1 LVVLISD
8 LLVDPESTYL
18 ALRYLRH
25 RGHEVLVFHLIDPGE
40 RELPA
45 GRDVRFIDPET
56 GEELDVTVSDIRGE
70 YRTAV
75 TGAIREWERRL
86 RPEGIDYQVVDTNQ
100 PLSAALRAYLR
111 KRERLG

>member
-1 LVVLISD
+1 VLSGRSRS
-8 LLVDPESTYL
+8 VCAAAGSSSS
-18 ALRYLRH
+18 RFLRH

-40 RELPA
+40 RELPT
-45 GRDVRFIDPET
+45 GRDVRFIDPES

-75 TGAIREWERRL
+75 DAAIRDWERRL
-86 RPEGIDYQVVDTNQ
+86 RPEGIDYEVVDTDH
-100 PLSAALRAYLR
+100 PLSPALRAYLR